1 MPATS
6 LAEAPADNSVEYRP
20 CASVQGFL
28 QSEAFIS
35 LIVGPVGSTKTTAGL
50 FKICYHAKRMAACR
64 DGVRRS
70 RAVWVRNTNE
80 QLRDTSIPDFLK
92 WFPDGV
98 AGSYLKTGTRFFLR
112 FDDVECEVLF
122 RGLDDANDVRRL
134 LSLQASFAVFDEF
147 REIHKDIFDA
157 MQGRLGRY
165 PDKMMVPHRAAWG
178 RDKDG
183 HPIAGCVT
191 DAGTQNKHLWGMS
204 NPPDMDTFW
213 EQFLSDPPANAEVF
227 FQPSGLDPKADW
239 LEFLPSEYYANL
251 AVGKTEDWV
260 DVYIKAMFGKS
271 LAGQPVHR
279 SFRVDFHVAKGPVK
293 TIRPHDAFTTDS
305 ENLNNTP
312 YPLLIGVD
320 FGLTPAAVIGQMDP
334 RGRLLVH
341 RALTAEG
348 MGSLRFIRERLK
360 PVLANEFAGIPTLII
375 GDPAGIQRAQT
386 DERSVFD
393 IYKQEGFRIVP
404 GRTNAIPGRLA
415 AVDNWL
421 SRQIDGAAALLIDPV
436 AKPLITALRGGYRFH
451 ISTKGEVDEKPEKN
465 AHSHIAD
472 AFQYLAMHADP
483 GRIGGGLFM
492 TTRREIKKVAYVY

>member
-1 MPATS
+1 MPAS
-6 LAEAPADNSVEYRP
+6 LAAVSADNTLVYQPPE
-20 CASVQGFL
+20 SVQGFL

-50 FKICYHAKRMAACR
+50 MKIAYHAKRMAASR

-92 WFPDGV
+92 WFPDGI
-98 AGSYLKTGTRFFLR
+98 AGSYLKTGTRFILT

-134 LSLQASFAVFDEF
+134 LSLQASFAIFDEF

-165 PDKMMVPHRAAWG
+165 PDKMMVKHRPEWG

-191 DAGTQNKHLWGMS
+191 DAGVQNKHLWGMS

-213 EQFLSDPPANAEVF
+213 EEFLNDPPENAQVF
-227 FQPSGLDPKADW
+227 FQPSGLAPEADW
-239 LEFLPSEYYANL
+239 LEFLPSEYYTNL
-251 AVGKTEDWV
+251 AVGKTEDWI
-260 DVYIKAMFGKS
+260 DVYIKAEFGKS

-279 SFRVDFHVAKGPVK
+279 SFKTDFHVAKGPLK
-293 TIRPHDAFTTDS
+293 AIRASDGLNSLTDS
-305 ENLNNTP
+305 Q

-334 RGRLLVH
+334 RGRLLAH
-341 RALTAEG
+341 RSLTSEG

-360 PVLANEFAGIPTLII
+360 PMLANEFGGIAVLVI

-393 IYKQEGFRIVP
+393 IYKKEGFRIVM
-404 GRTNAIPGRLA
+404 GKTNAIPGRLNS
-415 AVDNWL
+415 VDNWL
-421 SRQIDGAAALLIDPV
+421 GRQIDGSAALLID
-436 AKPLITALRGGYRFH
+436 ARCKPLIHALRGGYRYK
-451 ISTKGEVDEKPEKN
+451 ISQKGEVDEKPEKN
-465 AHSHIAD
+465 ASSHIAD
-472 AFQYLAMHADP
+472 AFQYLCMHADP
-483 GRIGGGLFM
+483 GSIGGGMFM
-492 TTRREIKKVAYVY
+492 AAKRNVKKVAYVY

>member
-1 MPATS
+1 MPAA
-6 LAEAPADNSVEYRP
+6 LAEAAADHALVYQP
-20 CASVQGFL
+20 PPSVQGFL

-50 FKICYHAKRMAACR
+50 MKICYHAKRMAACR

-92 WFPDGV
+92 WFPDGI
-98 AGSYLKTGTRFFLR
+98 AGIYLKTGTRFILK

-134 LSLQASFAVFDEF
+134 LSLQASFAIFDEF
-147 REIHKDIFDA
+147 REIHKDIYDA

-165 PDKMMVPHRAAWG
+165 PDKMMVKHRPEWG
-178 RDKDG
+178 RDKEG
-183 HPIAGCVT
+183 HVIAGCVT
-191 DAGTQNKHLWGMS
+191 DEGAQNKHLWGMS

-213 EQFLSDPPANAEVF
+213 EQLLVNPPENAEVF
-227 FQPSGLDPKADW
+227 FQPSGLDASADW

-251 AVGKTEDWV
+251 AVGKSEEWIA
-260 DVYIKAMFGKS
+260 VYIKAEFGKS

-279 SFRVDFHVAKGPVK
+279 SFRSDFHVAKQPLIALRGGEN
-293 TIRPHDAFTTDS
+293 ILLASDAK
-305 ENLNNTP
+305 

-334 RGRLLVH
+334 RGRLLAH
-341 RALTAEG
+341 RSLTSEG

-360 PVLANEFAGIPTLII
+360 PMLANEFGGIPVLVI

-393 IYKQEGFRIVP
+393 VYKAEGFRIVP
-404 GRTNAIPGRLA
+404 GKTNAIPGRLNS
-415 AVDNWL
+415 VDNWL
-421 SRQIDGAAALLIDPV
+421 SRQIDGGAALLID
-436 AKPLITALRGGYRFH
+436 ARCKPLIHALRGGYRYK

-465 AHSHIAD
+465 ASSHVSD
-472 AFQYLAMHADP
+472 AFQYLCMHADP
-483 GRIGGGLFM
+483 GGIGGGMFVAA
-492 TTRREIKKVAYVY
+492 RRNVKKVAYVY

>member
-1 MPATS
+1 VPTALATASPDTESS
-6 LAEAPADNSVEYRP
+6 LQYEP
-20 CASVQGFL
+20 CVSVQGFL
-28 QSEAFIS
+28 RSEAFIS

-50 FKICYHAKRMAACR
+50 FKIIYHASRMAACR

-98 AGSYLKTGTRFFLR
+98 AGAYLKTGTRFILK

-147 REIHKDIFDA
+147 REIHKDIYDA

-178 RDKDG
+178 RDSKG
-183 HPIAGCVT
+183 HPVAGCVT
-191 DAGTQNKHLWGMS
+191 DAGEQNKHLWGMS

-213 EQFLSDPPANAEVF
+213 EQLLTDPPANAAVF
-227 FQPSGLDPKADW
+227 MQPSGLDPAADW
-239 LEFLPSEYYANL
+239 LEFLPSDYYANL
-251 AVGKTEDWV
+251 MEGKTEDWI
-260 DVYIKAMFGKS
+260 DVYIKALFGKS

-279 SFRVDFHVAKGPVK
+279 SFRADFHVAKGPLK
-293 TIRPHDAFTTDS
+293 PIHARDNLSLAADS
-305 ENLNNTP
+305 K

-334 RGRLLVH
+334 RGRLLGH
-341 RALTAEG
+341 RALTSEG

-360 PVLANEFAGIPTLII
+360 PVLANEFAGIPVLVI
-375 GDPAGIQRAQT
+375 GDPAGVQRAQT

-393 IYKQEGFRIVP
+393 IFKQEGFRIIP
-404 GRTNAIPGRLA
+404 GKTNAIPGRLA

-421 SRQIDGAAALLIDPV
+421 SRQIDGGAAVLLDPV
-436 AKPLITALRGGYRFH
+436 GCKPLIHALRGGYRYK

-465 AHSHIAD
+465 AASHVSD
-472 AFQYLAMHADP
+472 AFQYLCMHADP
-483 GRIGGGLFM
+483 GSLGGGMFM
-492 TTRREIKKVAYVY
+492 AAKREVKKVAYVY

>member
-1 MPATS
+1 MPLDS
-6 LAEAPADNSVEYRP
+6 DNSVEYRP
-20 CASVQGFL
+20 TPSVQGFL
-28 QSEAFIS
+28 QSEKFIS

-50 FKICYHAKRMAACR
+50 FKIIYHAKRMAACR

-98 AGSYLKTGTRFFLR
+98 AGAYLKTGSRFILK
-112 FDDVECEVLF
+112 FDDVECEVMF

-147 REIHKDIFDA
+147 REIHRDIFDT

-165 PDKMMVPHRAAWG
+165 PDKMMVKHKPEWG
-178 RDKDG
+178 RDVDG
-183 HPIAGCVT
+183 HPVAGCVT
-191 DAGTQNKHLWGMS
+191 DEGKQNKHLWGMT

-213 EQFLSDPPANAEVF
+213 ETLLSDPPENVEVF
-227 FQPSGLDPKADW
+227 FQPSALDPKADW
-239 LEFLPSEYYANL
+239 LEFLPSEYYTNL

-279 SFRVDFHVAKGPVK
+279 SFKVDFHVAKGPLKVV
-293 TIRPHDAFTTDS
+293 RNVDS
-305 ENLNNTP
+305 FSTGSSDPNDSA
-312 YPLLIGVD
+312 YPLLIGAD
-320 FGLTPAAVIGQMDP
+320 FGLTPAAVIGQLDA

-341 RALTAEG
+341 RALTSEG

-360 PVLANEFAGIPTLII
+360 PILANEFGGIPVLII

-393 IYKQEGFRIVP
+393 IYKNEGFRIIP
-404 GRTNAIPGRLA
+404 GKTNAIPGRLN

-421 SRQIDGAAALLIDPV
+421 SRQVDGAAALLIDPG
-436 AKPLITALRGGYRFH
+436 AKALIHALRGGYRYK

-465 AHSHIAD
+465 SASHISD
-472 AFQYLAMHADP
+472 AFQYLCMHADP
-483 GRIGGGLFM
+483 GGIGGGMFVAA
-492 TTRREIKKVAYVY
+492 RREVKKVAYVY

>member
-1 MPATS
+1 MPAS
-6 LAEAPADNSVEYRP
+6 LAEASADTVLTYRP
-20 CASVQGFL
+20 PESVQGFL

-50 FKICYHAKRMAACR
+50 MKICYHAKRMAACR
-64 DGVRRS
+64 DGIRRS

-165 PDKMMVPHRAAWG
+165 PDKMMVKHKPEWG
-178 RDKDG
+178 RDVDG
-183 HPIAGCVT
+183 HPVAGCVT
-191 DAGTQNKHLWGMS
+191 DEGKQNKHLWGMT

-213 EQFLSDPPANAEVF
+213 ETLLSDPPENVEVF
-227 FQPSGLDPKADW
+227 FQPSALDPKADW
-239 LEFLPSEYYANL
+239 LEFLPSEYYTNL
-251 AVGKTEDWV
+251 AVGKTEDWI

-279 SFRVDFHVAKGPVK
+279 SFNFEFHVAKGPLKPLRSGENVLLAS
-293 TIRPHDAFTTDS
+293 DAQ
-305 ENLNNTP
+305 

-334 RGRLLVH
+334 RGRLLVF

-360 PVLANEFAGIPTLII
+360 PILANEFGGIPVLVI

-393 IYKQEGFRIVP
+393 IYKSEGFRIVP
-404 GRTNAIPGRLA
+404 GKTNAIPGRLS

-421 SRQIDGAAALLIDPV
+421 GRQIDGGAAFLIDPS
-436 AKPLITALRGGYRFH
+436 AKALIHALRGGYRYKV
-451 ISTKGEVDEKPEKN
+451 STKGEVDEKPEKN
-465 AHSHIAD
+465 YASHISD
-472 AFQYLAMHADP
+472 ACQYLAMHADP
-483 GRIGGGLFM
+483 GGIGGGMFVAA
-492 TTRREIKKVAYVY
+492 RREVKKVAYVY